1 MTWTNERI
9 EALEALLAAATPG
22 PWHVDGLHTSA
33 VIVRMSEH
41 AWRRVAETDTA
52 LFHNP
57 NWRADTTLIAL
68 SPALAARVIELEG
81 ENARLREEALRET
94 AAVDE
99 IARLR
104 KDVLGLVR
112 ALQHIADMPFAGRDD
127 DACSK
132 DDAYSDGYDAAIDDA
147 STIAKNAL
155 DRAALE
161 TDNAE

>member
-68 SPALAARVIELEG
+68 SPALAARVIELEA
-81 ENARLREEALRET
+81 EVE
-94 AAVDE
+94 
-99 IARLR
+99 RLR
-104 KDVLGLVR
+104 KREKFLRGISPSVAAMLDEYDTPTDAVL
-112 ALQHIADMPFAGRDD
+112 ATANAD
-127 DACSK
+127 
-132 DDAYSDGYDAAIDDA
+132 
-147 STIAKNAL
+147 
-155 DRAALE
+155 
-161 TDNAE
+161 